1 VRHGINLIGRDNLL
15 KLCAILTLAAFRD
28 RPSWLL
34 GNTLMRA
41 RMCELL
47 RSSRDEHE
55 GGAFFMAGMLSHLDA
70 LLGVPLEEAVSSLG
84 LVPAVSDALLARKGA
99 IGRALAAVE
108 AYERGRWD
116 AVMAAGFQDLSAV
129 RAAYLEAVG
138 WSEETLKLTVE

>member
-1 VRHGINLIGRDNLL
+1 VRHGINLVGRDNLL

-41 RMCELL
+41 RMCERL
-47 RSSRDEHE
+47 RSSDDDQEA
-55 GGAFFMAGMLSHLDA
+55 GAFFMSGMLSHLDA

-84 LVPAVSDALLARKGA
+84 LVPAVSDALLARKGT
-99 IGRALAAVE
+99 IGRALTAVE

-116 AVMAAGFQDLSAV
+116 AVMAAGFRDLAAV

>member
-1 VRHGINLIGRDNLL
+1 VGRDNLL

-34 GNTLMRA
+34 GNTLTRA

-47 RSSRDEHE
+47 RSPRDPQES
-55 GGAFFMAGMLSHLDA
+55 GVFFMAGMLSHLDA
-70 LLGVPLEEAVSSLG
+70 LLGVPLDEAVSSLG
-84 LVPAVSDALLARKGA
+84 LVPAVSEALLARQGA
-99 IGRALAAVE
+99 IGRALSAIE

-116 AVMAAGFQDLSAV
+116 AVMAAGFQDLAAV

-138 WSEETLKLTVE
+138 WSEETLKLTAG